1 MVVPKINS
9 AHGSDTRNIIN
20 RNIDVTNAIG
30 KAVQEL
36 VAKGQLTPTQYAT
49 LIQTINGLIKKG
61 ELSVDDININLGRV
75 GLRHLDEEVK
85 SAITGD
91 TPILSEVAD
100 NVVTNAKLAE
110 GAVDASKTDFIEMG
124 KNLFDKSRVINN
136 TGLDNQGKII
146 SNPDTSTTDYL
157 IPVTP
162 NTSYYK
168 NKDGNVAIYD
178 SNMQVVQWLPFS
190 TVGAFTTP
198 AKSAYMRLS
207 VRNYNIEDFQVEKG
221 TSGTSYEAYYR
232 KMNPD
237 YIEVGKGQIKNDSV
251 TIEMLSGM
259 VRSRNLFNQNDLAN
273 GYIDRRNGEFIEQFE
288 NRATNYYI
296 EVESGVTYTVQP
308 MVITGAI
315 NMAFYNKDKVYI
327 SGHQITA
334 ASTHGRVT
342 APTNAT
348 YLKFSVPASI
358 VGETQFEKGSTPT
371 PYENYYYY
379 FPEMVFPSR
388 TTSSN
393 GLTKGNYAEV
403 TSAYDVRFYTP
414 ITDDLFSTYRFSN
427 ADTGDDF
434 MKGRENGIYRK
445 SGNAFSHLFDLTHDT
460 SNKEFALEIDDGS
473 GTTSWFPEHNKTA
486 TAFEGVNGFRKLY
499 LDGNEVNLSDTN
511 SLMSFERATLVQV
524 MECKT
529 PNDSTVRAVIKFTV
543 TIENGECK
551 ETVRI
556 DWKKQ
561 TLIPNGYIFMSPMN
575 TTTFV
580 DNLMSADAELFK
592 SKPDNIA
599 SDNSYLNNEASTK
612 FFFTSDK
619 PNKTD
624 VVFITELLHA
634 TIPAK
639 SIFFQHRNGTNEK
652 LYIRQ
657 YENTTKNIGDV
668 DYFEGV
674 YKIKHVP
681 KANNIYG
688 S

>member
-1 MVVPKINS
+1 MAYIF
-9 AHGSDTRNIIN
+9 GSIWDRFN
-20 RNIDVTNAIG
+20 RNALNDLSKNVEYQGRTIQD
-30 KAVQEL
+30 L

-49 LIQTINGLIKKG
+49 LIQTVNGLIKKG

-91 TPILSEVAD
+91 APILSEVAD

-110 GAVDASKTDFIEMG
+110 GAVDASKTDFIELG
-124 KNLFDKSRVINN
+124 KNLFDKSRLINN
-136 TGLDNQGKII
+136 TGLDNQGNVI
-146 SNPDTSTTDYL
+146 SNADTSTTDYV
-157 IPVTP
+157 IPVAP
-162 NTSYYK
+162 STSYYK
-168 NKDGNVAIYD
+168 NKDGNVVVYD

-207 VRNYNIEDFQVEKG
+207 VRNYNIEEFQVEKG

-237 YIEVGKGQIKNDSV
+237 YIEVGKGQIKDDSV

-259 VRSRNLFNQNDLAN
+259 KRSRNLFNQDNLVS
-273 GYIDRRNGEFIEQFE
+273 GYIDRRNGDLLDSPD
-288 NRATNYYI
+288 NMATDYYI
-296 EVESGVTYTVQP
+296 EVEGGTTYTVQP
-308 MVITGAI
+308 MVTIGAI
-315 NMAFYNKDKVYI
+315 NMAFYDENKVYI

-334 ASTHGRVT
+334 ASSHGRVT
-342 APTNAT
+342 APTNAL
-348 YLKFSVPASI
+348 YARISVPTQT
-358 VGETQFEKGSTPT
+358 VGETQFEKGSTAT
-371 PYENYYYY
+371 PYEEYY
-379 FPEMVFPSR
+379 FYHPEMIYPSS
-388 TTSSN
+388 TTSNN
-393 GLTKGNYAEV
+393 GVSKENYIEV
-403 TSAYDVRFYTP
+403 TSAYDVKFYTP
-414 ITDDLFSTYRFSN
+414 ITDDLFSSFRFSN
-427 ADTGDDF
+427 SGTGDDF
-434 MKGRENGIYRK
+434 MKGRENSIYRK
-445 SGNAFSHLFDLTHDT
+445 SGGSFSHQFDLTHDA

-499 LDGNEVNLSDTN
+499 IDGHEIDISAPGD
-511 SLMSFERATLVQV
+511 LMSFKRATLVQMV
-524 MECKT
+524 ECKT
-529 PNDSTVRAVIKFTV
+529 PNDSAVRAVIKFTV
-543 TIENGECK
+543 TIENGKCK

-580 DNLMSADAELFK
+580 DNLMSADAEKIK
-592 SKPDNIA
+592 SKPSNT
-599 SDNSYLNNEASTK
+599 SSENSYLTNTGTRK
-612 FFFTSDK
+612 FFFTSNRT
-619 PNKTD
+619 NKND
-624 VVFITELLHA
+624 VVFTTELLHG
-634 TIPAK
+634 TIPAE

-657 YENTTKNIGDV
+657 YENITKKSGDT

-674 YKIKHVP
+674 YKVEFLP
-681 KANNIYG
+681 NANVIYG
-688 S
+688 D

>member
-49 LIQTINGLIKKG
+49 LIQTVNGLIKKG
-61 ELSVDDININLGRV
+61 ELSVDDININLGRL

-91 TPILSEVAD
+91 APILSEVAD

-146 SNPDTSTTDYL
+146 SNPDTSTTDYI

-168 NKDGNVAIYD
+168 NKDGNVAVYD

-198 AKSAYMRLS
+198 TKSAYMKLS

-221 TSGTSYEAYYR
+221 TSGTSYESYYR

-237 YIEVGKGQIKNDSV
+237 YIEVGKGQIKDDSV
-251 TIEMLSGM
+251 TIKMLSGLE
-259 VRSRNLFNQNDLAN
+259 RGRNLFNQNDLAN

-308 MVITGAI
+308 MVTTGAI
-315 NMAFYNKDKVYI
+315 NMAFYDKDKVYI
-327 SGHQITA
+327 SGHQITS
-334 ASTHGRVT
+334 ASSHGRVT

-358 VGETQFEKGSTPT
+358 VGETQFEKGSIAT

-379 FPEMVFPSR
+379 HPEMIYPSK
-388 TTSSN
+388 SISGGSN
-393 GLTKGNYAEV
+393 KGNFVEI
-403 TSAYDVRFYTP
+403 TSQYDVKFYTP
-414 ITDDLFSTYRFSN
+414 ITDDLFSSYRFSN

-445 SGNAFSHLFDLTHDT
+445 SGNAFSHLFDLTHDA
-460 SNKEFALEIDDGS
+460 SNKEFAIEIDDGS
-473 GTTSWFPEHNKTA
+473 ATTSWFPEHNKTA
-486 TAFEGVNGFRKLY
+486 TAFEGVNGFRKIY

-543 TIENGECK
+543 TIENGKCK

-599 SDNSYLNNEASTK
+599 SDNSYLNNETSTK
-612 FFFTSDK
+612 FFFTSNR

-634 TIPAK
+634 TMPAQ

-674 YKIKHVP
+674 YKINHVP
-681 KANNIYG
+681 KANIIYG